1 MDSETIA
8 NALGNQWN
16 YTTGEVKNRFVKLTE
31 TTLGEIIVRVSAIT
45 FINIET
51 FEICVLNTDAT
62 GNGMFHLT
70 DESMRKLLSIIIYQ
84 LLPFR
89 P

>member
-16 YTTGEVKNRFVKLTE
+16 YTAGEVKNRFVKLTE
-31 TTLGEIIVRVSAIT
+31 TTLGEILVRVSAIT

-51 FEICVLNTDAT
+51 FEICVLNTDT
-62 GNGMFHLT
+62 MGNGMLHIT
-70 DESMRKLLSIIIYQ
+70 DDSMEKLLSIIVY
-84 LLPFR
+84 
-89 P
+89 

>member
-1 MDSETIA
+1 MDSETVA

-16 YTTGEVKNRFVKLTE
+16 YTAGEVKNRFVKLTE

-51 FEICVLNTDAT
+51 FEVCVLNTDVT
-62 GNGMFHLT
+62 GKGMLHLT
-70 DESMRKLLSIIIYQ
+70 DDSMKKLLSTIIY
-84 LLPFR
+84 
-89 P
+89 

>member
-16 YTTGEVKNRFVKLTE
+16 YTTSEIKHRFIKLTE
-31 TTLGEIIVRVSAIT
+31 TTLGEILVRVSAIT

-51 FEICVLNTDAT
+51 REICVCNTDVE
-62 GNGMFHLT
+62 GNGMLRIT
-70 DESMRKLLSIIIYQ
+70 DDSMKKLLSIIVY
-84 LLPFR
+84 
-89 P
+89 

>member
-16 YTTGEVKNRFVKLTE
+16 YAVGEAKNRFVKLTE
-31 TTLGEIIVRVSAIT
+31 TTLGEILVRVSAIT

-51 FEICVLNTDAT
+51 REICVCNTDIE
-62 GNGMFHLT
+62 GNGMLRIT
-70 DESMRKLLSIIIYQ
+70 DESMRELLSIIIY
-84 LLPFR
+84 
-89 P
+89 

>member
-16 YTTGEVKNRFVKLTE
+16 YTAGEVKNRFVKLTE
-31 TTLGEIIVRVSAIT
+31 TTLGEILVRVSAIT

-51 FEICVLNTDAT
+51 FEICALNADTM
-62 GNGMFHLT
+62 GNGMLHIT
-70 DESMRKLLSIIIYQ
+70 DDSMKKLLSIIVY
-84 LLPFR
+84 
-89 P
+89 

>member
-1 MDSETIA
+1 MDSKTIA
-8 NALGNQWN
+8 NALGSQWN
-16 YTTGEVKNRFVKLTE
+16 YTAGEVKNRFVKLTE

-62 GNGMFHLT
+62 GNGMLHLT
-70 DESMRKLLSIIIYQ
+70 DESMRKLLSIIIY
-84 LLPFR
+84 
-89 P
+89 

>member
-16 YTTGEVKNRFVKLTE
+16 YTAGEVKSRFVKLTE
-31 TTLGEIIVRVSAIT
+31 TTLGEILVRVSAIT

-51 FEICVLNTDAT
+51 FEICVLNTDIM
-62 GNGMFHLT
+62 GNGMLHIT
-70 DESMRKLLSIIIYQ
+70 DDSMKKLLSIIVY
-84 LLPFR
+84 
-89 P
+89 

>member
-16 YTTGEVKNRFVKLTE
+16 YTTSAANRFVKLNE
-31 TTLGEIIVRVSAIT
+31 QTLGEIIVRVSAIT

-62 GNGMFHLT
+62 GNGMLHLT
-70 DESMRKLLSIIIYQ
+70 DESMRKLLSIIIY
-84 LLPFR
+84 
-89 P
+89 

>member
-51 FEICVLNTDAT
+51 REICVCNTDVE
-62 GNGMFHLT
+62 GNEMLCIT
-70 DESMRKLLSIIIYQ
+70 DDSMRKLLSIIVY
-84 LLPFR
+84 
-89 P
+89 

>member
-1 MDSETIA
+1 MDPETIA

-16 YTTGEVKNRFVKLTE
+16 YTAGEVKNRFVKLTE

-62 GNGMFHLT
+62 GNGMLHLT
-70 DESMRKLLSIIIYQ
+70 DESMRKLLSIIIY
-84 LLPFR
+84 
-89 P
+89 

>member
-62 GNGMFHLT
+62 GNGMLHLT

-89 P
+89 Q

>member
-1 MDSETIA
+1 MDSQTVA

-16 YTTGEVKNRFVKLTE
+16 YTAGEVKNRFVKLTE

-51 FEICVLNTDAT
+51 CEICVCNTDVK
-62 GNGMFHLT
+62 GNGMLRIT
-70 DESMRKLLSIIIYQ
+70 DDSMKKLLSLIIY
-84 LLPFR
+84 
-89 P
+89 

>member
-1 MDSETIA
+1 MDPETIA

-51 FEICVLNTDAT
+51 F
-62 GNGMFHLT
+62 
-70 DESMRKLLSIIIYQ
+70 
-84 LLPFR
+84 
-89 P
+89 

>member
-1 MDSETIA
+1 MDPETIA

-16 YTTGEVKNRFVKLTE
+16 YNTTGELKNRFVKLTE

-62 GNGMFHLT
+62 GNGILHLT
-70 DESMRKLLSIIIYQ
+70 DESMRKLLSIIIY
-84 LLPFR
+84 
-89 P
+89 

>member
-16 YTTGEVKNRFVKLTE
+16 YTTGEAKNRFVKLTE
-31 TTLGEIIVRVSAIT
+31 TTLGEILVRLSAIT

-51 FEICVLNTDAT
+51 REICVCNTDVD
-62 GNGMFHLT
+62 GNGMLRIT
-70 DESMRKLLSIIIYQ
+70 DESMRKLLSLIIY
-84 LLPFR
+84 
-89 P
+89 